1 VVPPCLILLIRSPSS
16 WPHWGQVRWFYYCSW
31 WLKFANLCSFFQL
44 YCILIK
50 TQKSLKALF
59 LNFQTFLQGT
69 HIEPVVTHFE
79 PLSLSL
85 WSLNHSSMMSR
96 YGVTIEVL
104 RFATGGWGEKSSWL
118 RYLRTVLRSKPV
130 RDEIFEIEYPFW
142 LKSLI
147 SLIWDIVSISF
158 PPLPLVVLRQRIS
171 DRLFCFNMS
180 LSDFEEFPFWYWGIL
195 SPISGTFIIRYTN
208 ALTGLC
214 LIATC
219 GQPADSDLVSL
230 CQCPHGLMP
239 HCYLCEN

>member
-1 VVPPCLILLIRSPSS
+1 
-16 WPHWGQVRWFYYCSW
+16 
-31 WLKFANLCSFFQL
+31 
-44 YCILIK
+44 
-50 TQKSLKALF
+50 
-59 LNFQTFLQGT
+59 
-69 HIEPVVTHFE
+69 
-79 PLSLSL
+79 
-85 WSLNHSSMMSR
+85 MMSR

-118 RYLRTVLRSKPV
+118 RYLRTVLQSKPV

-195 SPISGTFIIRYTN
+195 SPISGTFIIRYTHGFISVEPER
-208 ALTGLC
+208 ALTQTPSAPLPSSS
-214 LIATC
+214 LSVEMRY
-219 GQPADSDLVSL
+219 QPER
-230 CQCPHGLMP
+230 H
-239 HCYLCEN
+239 

>member
-1 VVPPCLILLIRSPSS
+1 MLTCTKN
-16 WPHWGQVRWFYYCSW
+16 GCCQ
-31 WLKFANLCSFFQL
+31 N
-44 YCILIK
+44 ILINTCKNRLWKPHKEFQCLSPAK
-50 TQKSLKALF
+50 T
-59 LNFQTFLQGT
+59 
-69 HIEPVVTHFE
+69 
-79 PLSLSL
+79 
-85 WSLNHSSMMSR
+85 MMSR

-118 RYLRTVLRSKPV
+118 RYLRIVLRSKPV

-195 SPISGTFIIRYTN
+195 SPISGTFIIRYTDSN
-208 ALTGLC
+208 HFSCMLTFCTYLMRC
-214 LIATC
+214 TYPWHWIKYSTNYNRC
-219 GQPADSDLVSL
+219 HPIFSL
-230 CQCPHGLMP
+230 SW
-239 HCYLCEN
+239 

>member
-1 VVPPCLILLIRSPSS
+1 MLTCTKN
-16 WPHWGQVRWFYYCSW
+16 GCCQ
-31 WLKFANLCSFFQL
+31 N
-44 YCILIK
+44 ILINTCKNRLWKPHKEFQCLSPAK
-50 TQKSLKALF
+50 T
-59 LNFQTFLQGT
+59 
-69 HIEPVVTHFE
+69 
-79 PLSLSL
+79 
-85 WSLNHSSMMSR
+85 MMSR

-147 SLIWDIVSISF
+147 SLIGDIVSISF

-195 SPISGTFIIRYTN
+195 SPISGTFIIRYTRISTWRIVHP
-208 ALTGLC
+208 LLDTLPDPTVVQ
-214 LIATC
+214 LK
-219 GQPADSDLVSL
+219 SL
-230 CQCPHGLMP
+230 F
-239 HCYLCEN
+239 